1 MTTKKNVQ
9 GVFFIRPDDRAVM
22 MVAATFLSQS
32 NRLGEASVLRIVGDQ
47 HGSRTTLAV
56 LGGFGIA
63 VVDDVEPIIQVD
75 RLRTLSGVVKHLEL
89 PGFAEGEKLALRDQV
104 SAT

>member
-1 MTTKKNVQ
+1 MTAKKNVQ

-32 NRLGEASVLRIVGDQ
+32 NRLGEASVLRIVDDQ
-47 HGSRTTLAV
+47 HGPRAALAV
-56 LGGFGIA
+56 LGGFGVA

-75 RLRTLSGVVKHLEL
+75 RLWTLSGVVKHFEL
-89 PGFAEGEKLALRDQV
+89 PGFAEGEKLALSDQV

>member
-1 MTTKKNVQ
+1 M
-9 GVFFIRPDDRAVM
+9 GRALPLL
-22 MVAATFLSQS
+22 FLVD
-32 NRLGEASVLRIVGDQ
+32 LASP
-47 HGSRTTLAV
+47 
-56 LGGFGIA
+56 F
-63 VVDDVEPIIQVD
+63 VDDIEPIIQVD